1 MKKNP
6 PRKGWREW
14 KLTEGLCKGFMTAYA
29 SAAYR
34 RGYLDDLVFDQ
45 VRCFDTSALPAVVVP
60 SLSTQN
66 PCIPMFLQ
74 LLALQ
79 TKHTA

>member
-1 MKKNP
+1 MRTICTPNAGCEITHWDPEMKKNP

-45 VRCFDTSALPAVVVP
+45 VRAAAA
-60 SLSTQN
+60 
-66 PCIPMFLQ
+66 PC
-74 LLALQ
+74 
-79 TKHTA
+79 